1 MSRKSLPCSLLRLSI
16 FAALVACVLGSSRLG
31 IADEPPAVAKQM
43 VEVKFWVIEVSTTK
57 LRNIGFDWD
66 ASKLHGK
73 ANDSAAEFLGFLTAL
88 EQNNLAHV
96 HAKPMIA
103 TRSGQKAWLDIS
115 NLKVEVT
122 PTVVDDEHI
131 GLEYRFE
138 REIASEAQPDKAGR
152 RFVTAYSTELK
163 SGAVQLLSET
173 TTQQRTA
180 KGEPSQT
187 TLFVLAQATTAK

>member
-1 MSRKSLPCSLLRLSI
+1 MRRESLFCPLLCVVLCTV
-16 FAALVACVLGSSRLG
+16 LVACVLGSSRLG
-31 IADEPPAVAKQM
+31 IADEPPAAKEM
-43 VEVKFWVIEVSTTK
+43 VEVKLWVFEVNITK
-57 LRNIGFDWD
+57 LRNVGFDWD
-66 ASKLHGK
+66 ATFSRSF
-73 ANDSAAEFLGFLTAL
+73 ATDSAKLLAFLTAL
-88 EQNNLAHV
+88 EQDNVARV
-96 HAKPMIA
+96 ISKPMIS
-103 TRSGQKAWLDIS
+103 TGSGRKAWIEIS

-173 TTQQRTA
+173 KAQHRRA
-180 KGEPSQT
+180 NGEHHQT
-187 TLFVLAQATTAK
+187 RILVLAQATTAK